1 MFFFKPNGFAFNFCE
16 DFFMKLILF
25 FSVFIFSFSFFA
37 QAEKKSAQEI
47 SASEEDIADNEAA
60 ANEENVSEKKSIEE
74 NSEKGISAD
83 ENFGNENSARQNS
96 NEENSDDEKKSLEE
110 KYLVFKTSSQEI
122 RMLETN
128 SDIFSASSSAQK
140 NRALTSIADGEL
152 QRRFYDEDFRLS
164 KIEYWQIAATSAQ
177 SKMRRRLDYEFDADG
192 KISALRENDFDAQT
206 SSVTFFNADGKIR
219 SSRKNKLLD
228 GKLDSFEIFTYE
240 YDGEGRVL
248 EERRQIFKVQGEKQ
262 RRVLSQRGVNK
273 YSGEKLIETSFYEN
287 SVLRIRTVYT
297 DSENYVQTTYFDGGL
312 AVRDFYE
319 NGQKIS
325 SAFSNEK
332 RSGSN

>member
-1 MFFFKPNGFAFNFCE
+1 
-16 DFFMKLILF
+16 
-25 FSVFIFSFSFFA
+25 
-37 QAEKKSAQEI
+37 
-47 SASEEDIADNEAA
+47 
-60 ANEENVSEKKSIEE
+60 
-74 NSEKGISAD
+74 
-83 ENFGNENSARQNS
+83 
-96 NEENSDDEKKSLEE
+96 
-110 KYLVFKTSSQEI
+110 
-122 RMLETN
+122 MLETN